1 VFLLFLPPVT
11 SLPLFVLTVKHRR
24 ELTERFFPPM
34 EEPSAEDGETPPPAE
49 PPMPEL
55 YQL

>member
-1 VFLLFLPPVT
+1 
-11 SLPLFVLTVKHRR
+11 VKHRR

-34 EEPSAEDGETPPPAE
+34 EEDTAEAENGDTPPPAT

>member
-1 VFLLFLPPVT
+1 M
-11 SLPLFVLTVKHRR
+11 LFVFTVKHRR

-34 EEPSAEDGETPPPAE
+34 EEPPTEDGETPPPAT

-55 YQL
+55 YHL